1 MNTIKPFNNVQ
12 HQTINRAAIA
22 PGGCMKPP
30 TSFPDGF
37 CGTVPPKPAPRPD
50 IDGGPQTLAQATAA
64 TAGLVRDP
72 EVREMVR
79 EHKIELPDRKGSF
92 ALNITNV
99 DWSDNHRYDNSSG
112 GSNITDAT
120 IAVVDREAG
129 TQDDPKVTLL
139 PIIRGENFKD
149 ESVDMSID
157 RIQVMVGNE
166 KGESPKPIPLTEYI
180 ANIRDHLSNPESLPA
195 GTELLADRDTHVLTS
210 AQGCFLPVPKG
221 EGKKVDF
228 VPAAYNYQSSED
240 DSACLTIVATAEGT
254 SATIINNKRDRFPNM
269 QTGQPLFFN
278 DNGERAL
285 LQGGRISE
293 RPAELG
299 GATGE
304 AANGVANDGSNMA
317 MIIQIPLK
325 HENDFGFL
333 GGGGMM
339 LEMASFG
346 ATRSFS
352 MAPSTEDAYLTHGEA
367 EGKFTEVD
375 QSIERDADLPI
386 RVTFQFWKATD
397 GAVGKADVGDI
408 ADKIQA
414 VYSKGDFGGSL
425 VVDRDE
431 SRPTA
436 PQGKNKQ
443 PTNFWQEWQDKAV
456 KEGEVP
462 DAPVTIEPR
471 IPFEPLK

>member
-1 MNTIKPFNNVQ
+1 MNTVNHNFRMQ
-12 HQTINRAAIA
+12 QQTVNRPAITG
-22 PGGCMKPP
+22 GGCMEPP
-30 TSFPDGF
+30 PYSFPDGF
-37 CGTVPPKPAPRPD
+37 CGTVPPGAPKRPEVE
-50 IDGGPQTLAQATAA
+50 GGPQTLAQATEA
-64 TAGLVRDP
+64 TAGLVSDRGF
-72 EVREMVR
+72 REMVR

-112 GSNITDAT
+112 GGNITDAT

-139 PIIRGENFKD
+139 PIIRGDNFSD
-149 ESVDMSID
+149 ETVDMSID

-195 GTELLADRDTHVLTS
+195 GTKLLADRDTHVLTS

-221 EGKKVDF
+221 EGAKVDF
-228 VPAAYNYQSSED
+228 IPTAYNYQSSED

-254 SATIINNKRDRFPNM
+254 SATIINNKRDRFANM
-269 QTGQPLFFN
+269 TKGQPLFFN
-278 DNGERAL
+278 DNGQRAL

-299 GATGE
+299 GANGE

-325 HENDFGFL
+325 HENDFGFM
-333 GGGGMM
+333 GGGAM

-367 EGKFTEVD
+367 EGPFTEVD
-375 QSIERDADLPI
+375 QNIERDTDLPI

-414 VYSKGDFGGSL
+414 VYGKGDFGGSL

-436 PQGKNKQ
+436 PQGKNKE
-443 PTNFWQEWQDKAV
+443 PNGFWTDWADKAV
-456 KEGEVP
+456 KEGELP
-462 DAPVTIEPR
+462 TEPVVVEPR